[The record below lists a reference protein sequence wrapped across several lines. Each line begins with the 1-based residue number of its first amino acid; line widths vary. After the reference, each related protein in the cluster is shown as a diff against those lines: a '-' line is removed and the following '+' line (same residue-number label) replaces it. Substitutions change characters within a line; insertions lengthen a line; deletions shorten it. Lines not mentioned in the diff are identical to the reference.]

1 MNNKANRVARFTS
14 SKISVLTVLG
24 KGEFGFGTGAITY
37 IKQRLKELKIGRG
50 LTLPIYK
57 QDMVWGKL
65 WEVYVH
71 WQLGLEYKLIIDK
84 TTIHPKYAFW
94 SGSEDFQVEID
105 GGCVSELKCYQMDKH
120 IDYAECLQ
128 KQSISLFR
136 EKFKE
141 EYWQIVSN
149 SCIHNTKYG
158 EAIAFMPTEDQLLE
172 MRELLENTDY
182 VEKHLKDDPWKYRFV
197 YEKDLYDLPFIPSH
211 SDFPSMVKFRFEVPI
226 ADKIFLTKQLIN
238 ADKLF
243 NKLLNGD

>member
-136 EKFKE
+136 ENFKE

-158 EAIAFMPTEDQLLE
+158 EAIAFMPTEAQLLE

-226 ADKIFLTKQLIN
+226 EDKVFITKQLIN